1 MLHLWRCVFNRGVN
15 GSRARC
21 THRNEY
27 FLDRLL
33 RYNYGY
39 GCEKFCRS
47 VHTDKMNKMTSSE
60 FWFDV
65 GKLEKMNR
73 RELQQ
78 LCKKCGLRA
87 NSKNTTLTK
96 ELKDF
101 HSQHLTNSSSI
112 LQYPFVSQIKES
124 HANSLSF
131 ASGIR
136 KGSKKLFLGS
146 ELKLDKNLGLF
157 SSVESPSK
165 WISGEVDKLNK
176 TVKSK
181 GIISKTVGEYKG
193 MTDEGQK
200 GDVPLSKEMYLAKNV
215 SVSTILDSTSNKL
228 FMISRWQKQ
237 QIEIMGKEKFN
248 EHKNALAASG
258 REFHSCVT
266 DILQGE
272 ADQSGHFPEIVSGL
286 IKSVSKTGIL
296 KLLTKDKVLATEEN
310 VTHNTIGYSGTFDGL
325 AIYNGVPCVI
335 EWKTSQKP
343 RPTLESCY
351 DAPLQVVAYAG
362 AINSY
367 PVMRIPVTNCMVVVA
382 HQDGS
387 EADVHWM
394 DLDMCEKFWKRWLMK
409 VLDYKEKIE
418 GS

>member
-1 MLHLWRCVFNRGVN
+1 MVHLWRYLFHRGVN
-15 GSRARC
+15 GCRSSC
-21 THRNEY
+21 THQRG
-27 FLDRLL
+27 LDRLL
-33 RYNYGY
+33 KLSY
-39 GCEKFCRS
+39 GCGSVCRN
-47 VHTDKMNKMTSSE
+47 VHTDRTTSSE
-60 FWFDV
+60 FWFDLD
-65 GKLEKMNR
+65 KLETMNR

-78 LCKKCGLRA
+78 LCKKCGVKA
-87 NSKNTTLTK
+87 NSKNSTLIKDLK
-96 ELKDF
+96 EF
-101 HSQHLTNSSSI
+101 HNHHLTDSSSI
-112 LQYPFVSQIKES
+112 LHYPFISQTKDS
-124 HANSLSF
+124 PANSSSF
-131 ASGIR
+131 VPS
-136 KGSKKLFLGS
+136 KGNKKSFLANG
-146 ELKLDKNLGLF
+146 LKLDKNLSLF
-157 SSVESPSK
+157 SSVESPSQ

-193 MTDEGQK
+193 ITDETQQ
-200 GDVPLSKEMYLAKNV
+200 GDLPLSKEMYLAKQV
-215 SVSTILDSTSNKL
+215 SVSTILNSTSNRL

-237 QIEIMGKEKFN
+237 QIESMGKEKYT
-248 EHKNALAASG
+248 EYKNALATSG
-258 REFHSCVT
+258 RKFHSCVN

-272 ADQSGHFPEIVSGL
+272 ADQSGHFPEIVSGF

-310 VTHNTIGYSGTFDGL
+310 VTHSSIGYSGTFDGL

-343 RPTLESCY
+343 RPTLETCY

-367 PVMRIPVTNCMVVVA
+367 PVMRIPVTNCMIVIA

-394 DLDMCEKFWKRWLMK
+394 DLDTCEKFWKRWLIK
-409 VLDYKEKIE
+409 VLDYKEKTE
-418 GS
+418 GG